1 MVVIKAG
8 ADSVTFRKKE
18 RLKERKTK
26 REKDKKRERQK
37 ERKTKRKKGE
47 KERKTKTPNDMVV
60 GGLIKAA
67 ADSVPVSDLLTNH
80 SVS

>member
-1 MVVIKAG
+1 MVVDRLIKAG
-8 ADSVTFRKKE
+8 ADSATFR
-18 RLKERKTK
+18 
-26 REKDKKRERQK
+26 KRERQK
-37 ERKTKRKKGE
+37 ERKTKRKKDE

>member
-1 MVVIKAG
+1 MIKAE
-8 ADSVTFRKKE
+8 ADSVTFKKTE

-26 REKDKKRERQK
+26 RKKDEKK
-37 ERKTKRKKGE
+37 ERR

-67 ADSVPVSDLLTNH
+67 ADSVTVSDLLTNH